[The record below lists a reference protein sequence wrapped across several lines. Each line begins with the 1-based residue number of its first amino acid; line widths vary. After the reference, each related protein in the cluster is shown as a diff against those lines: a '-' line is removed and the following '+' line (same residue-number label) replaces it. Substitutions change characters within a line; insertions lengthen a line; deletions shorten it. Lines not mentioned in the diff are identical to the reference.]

1 MSDTVAIVPAAGCGE
16 RLGAGLPKA
25 FVELAGRTMLEHAV
39 DALLGAGVVDRVVAA
54 IPADRVDQT
63 AALFGDRTGDRI
75 VVVAGGPER
84 SDSVRLALAAV
95 GEPEFVLVHDA
106 ARPLTPSSLIHR
118 VVAALR
124 EGMPAVVPA
133 LPLSDTVKAVDAN
146 GVVLG
151 TPERAGLR
159 AVQTPQG
166 FQTAIL
172 LRAYRQAGVS
182 AVATDD
188 AALVENLGVPVHT
201 VAGDAL
207 AFKITT
213 PLDMRLAEAVLS

>member
-63 AALFGDRTGDRI
+63 AALFGDRAGDRI